1 MEGVENIDFND
12 IKTMQN
18 FCNRVYEF
26 LDDITKKYKDKN
38 ILLVTHGGVS
48 VPIKCYFM
56 KYPLEKLINR
66 DIIKGLENCEIA
78 KFTT

>member
-12 IKTMQN
+12 IETMQN

-26 LDDITKKYKDKN
+26 LDDITQKYKDKN